1 MLKAYFIKSF
11 LLLFALAP
19 LTGCMTSPGAWEH
32 IGSKKNPYFF
42 SGFMTGPNEEVY
54 LYAKTSANQWDLVG
68 KTTSSSTS
76 IKHFGLSWYSWNIVT
91 TLPDHTWHSNNNN
104 FLAVVQAR
112 DKDGKPLRNWFG
124 FGKWGFYDYFLEY
137 DNLLELWRSHG
148 DDEEIM
154 IIADE

>member
-1 MLKAYFIKSF
+1 MLKAYLMKSF

-32 IGSKKNPYFF
+32 IGSKKNPYLF
-42 SGFMTGPNEEVY
+42 SGFMTGPNEQVY
-54 LYAKTSANQWDLVG
+54 LYAKTSANQWNLVG

-76 IKHFGLSWYSWNIVT
+76 IKHFGLNWYAWNIHT
-91 TLPDHTWHSNNNN
+91 TLPGQTWHSNNNN

-112 DKDGKPLRNWFG
+112 DKDGKPLRNWEE
-124 FGKWGFYDYFLEY
+124 GFYDYFMDF
-137 DNLLELWRSHG
+137 DNLSELWRHHAAYK
-148 DDEEIM
+148 EIL